1 MERFPWRGHLGLHL
15 LEDVIKVISRSR
27 STLVFTNTRAQ
38 CEIWFQQLMEA
49 QPAWAGKMAMHHGS
63 MNKETRL
70 WVEEA
75 LRHDR
80 LKLVVVLP
88 VWIWGWTL
96 VPLKVAYR

>member
-1 MERFPWRGHLGLHL
+1 MRNLVSAATG
-15 LEDVIKVISRSR
+15 
-27 STLVFTNTRAQ
+27 ST
-38 CEIWFQQLMEA
+38 
-49 QPAWAGKMAMHHGS
+49 PAWAGKMAMHHGS

-80 LKLVVVLP
+80 LKLVVCTSSLDL
-88 VWIWGWTL
+88 GWTL